1 MLMNI
6 ETVKTALTTQFET
19 MCNEFIQTMTNPA
32 VDHNVL
38 IKQSFCAGRCA
49 GALQLLKQVLTEDEY
64 EQLNDIID
72 SL

>member
-1 MLMNI
+1 MI
-6 ETVKTALTTQFET
+6 VDIDTVKTTLTSQFEV
-19 MCNEFIQTMTNPA
+19 MCKEFIQTMTNPT
-32 VDHNVL
+32 VDHKVL

-64 EQLNDIID
+64 EQLTKIID

>member
-1 MLMNI
+1 MDI
-6 ETVKTALTTQFET
+6 EIVKTVLITQFEV
-19 MCNEFIQTMTNPA
+19 MCNEFIQTIANPA
-32 VDHNVL
+32 VDHKVL

-64 EQLNDIID
+64 EQLNNIID